1 LALGIVAA
9 LVVAFGTTAPFA
21 ATQLPRIGAFIPTL
35 ETAIVIA
42 DLITSA
48 LLFAQFSIVRRFALL
63 VLADSYLFTGL
74 MVTSHALSFP
84 GAFAPK
90 GLFGDGLQTTAWLY
104 YFWKISSPVAVI
116 AYVFLKDTKRATS
129 APRPAPL
136 GAIGWSATA
145 VIVMASGLTWIAAA
159 GEWFP
164 PRVHLD
170 TISVATVVRHLFGV
184 LDISLIAIA
193 LALLWLFRR
202 SVLDHW
208 LMATCCTLML
218 EIAMAIMLVNTR
230 YSLSFYASRVYA
242 LIATILVLL
251 LFLCETTILY
261 AVRAQTM
268 IRQRRE
274 RESRQVAMDSMAASS
289 DVRRLEVSSEEAGM
303 QRRTI
308 APSLPDRPSPPAPA
322 GPRPRWYG
330 RAPTRSAPDPP
341 APSSRDRPR

>member
-1 LALGIVAA
+1 MYG
-9 LVVAFGTTAPFA
+9 
-21 ATQLPRIGAFIPTL
+21 
-35 ETAIVIA
+35 
-42 DLITSA
+42 
-48 LLFAQFSIVRRFALL
+48 
-63 VLADSYLFTGL
+63 
-74 MVTSHALSFP
+74 
-84 GAFAPK
+84 
-90 GLFGDGLQTTAWLY
+90 
-104 YFWKISSPVAVI
+104 SSPP
-116 AYVFLKDTKRATS
+116 AT
-129 APRPAPL
+129 
-136 GAIGWSATA
+136 
-145 VIVMASGLTWIAAA
+145 IAAA

-230 YSLSFYASRVYA
+230 HSLSFYASRVYA

-274 RESRQVAMDSMAASS
+274 RESRQVAMDSMAAAIAHELRQPLAAISA
-289 DVRRLEVSSEEAGM
+289 DGNGAIHWMEKPDLEEARVSIKCVVSNAHHASEVIDGI
-303 QRRTI
+303 R
-308 APSLPDRPSPPAPA
+308 SLFTKDTR
-322 GPRPRWYG
+322 G
-330 RAPTRSAPDPP
+330 RAWLDVNGLVLQVLKTVDTHLRTYL
-341 APSSRDRPR
+341 PSDGLN